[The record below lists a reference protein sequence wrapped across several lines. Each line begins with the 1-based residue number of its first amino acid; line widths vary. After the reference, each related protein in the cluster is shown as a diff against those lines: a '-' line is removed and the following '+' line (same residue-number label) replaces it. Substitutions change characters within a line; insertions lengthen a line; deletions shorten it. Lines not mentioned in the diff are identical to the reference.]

1 MASAK
6 KLLQFDFDAD
16 AFARRAPQP
25 TAIPKELVS
34 DLEGIER
41 KHNSMCNIPER
52 EDLREIY
59 HLFFNAIRTGRL
71 HTEFDSPKRIRR
83 LAWALTYAEP
93 NLPCIVDT
101 PELRDALQIIDDRFR
116 ISVLLGVFD
125 ALMEAWDAWGA
136 NLLRTFV
143 RRHLSNYDGRRRFVQ
158 NLRANMAWYCEEDG
172 ATLLA
177 TRLLRDHVKLSD
189 VWSHLK
195 LPNQMRPYCYF
206 GIVGVAY
213 VRKLYESNH
222 RLDQET
228 IVDIIEFVKR
238 HGNNN
243 ASRAILSG
251 TIEKLGIDASDDL
264 REPVKSYVLEKWKDP
279 RITGN
284 VANWGGVSNEAQ
296 QIFTRWITVEDIR
309 FFFDAVANACNDP
322 KFEYRKAFWLE
333 YLERISSC
341 RPVLGRNVHRLLRNN
356 PQALEYYRERQPAT
370 LTGGNSDQ
378 HAFIIQMGDYTFV
391 EISTEGACY
400 VYDNSSC
407 PFELEDS
414 QYHMSEL
421 RNRTQCVYRQ
431 PHIGSER
438 YHWQS
443 KFAQWI
449 SHPRAIETRSYRLD
463 SATDRETNRI
473 SNLIQGLCNKRT
485 WQAYSQELVGI
496 GRPAVPELIRALSD
510 VRHKVRFRAINTLGE
525 MGGVAEEAMPK
536 LRQLRQSDEKD
547 YVRIRAGLVLERINR
562 LS

>member
-1 MASAK
+1 MNSAK
-6 KLLQFDFDAD
+6 DLLQFDFDAD
-16 AFARRAPQP
+16 EFVRRAPKS
-25 TAIPKELVS
+25 TAIPPKIVS

-41 KHNSMCNIPER
+41 KHNSIYNIPKK
-52 EDLREIY
+52 EDQREIC

-71 HTEFDSPKRIRR
+71 DAEFDSPRRTRR
-83 LAWALTYAEP
+83 LAWALTYSEP
-93 NLPCIVDT
+93 NLPRIVDT
-101 PELRDALQIIDDRFR
+101 LELRDALKLIEDRFR
-116 ISVLLGVFD
+116 MSQLHGVFN
-125 ALMEAWDAWGA
+125 ALLRAWDAWGA

-172 ATLLA
+172 ATQLA
-177 TRLLRDHVKLSD
+177 MRLLRDHVKLWD

-195 LPNQMRPYCYF
+195 LPNQMRDYCYF
-206 GIVGVAY
+206 GIVGMAY
-213 VRKLYESNH
+213 VKKLFERNH
-222 RLDQET
+222 HLNQET
-228 IVDIIEFVKR
+228 VVDIIEFVKR

-243 ASRAILSG
+243 ASRAIMSG

-264 REPVKSYVLEKWKDP
+264 RQPVKSYVVEKWKDP

-284 VANWGGVSNEAQ
+284 VANWGGVSNEAR

-309 FFFDAVANACNDP
+309 FFFDAVANACNDS
-322 KFEYRKAFWLE
+322 KFEYRKAFWLQ
-333 YLERISSC
+333 YLEHISYC
-341 RPVLGRNVHRLLRNN
+341 RPVLGRYVHRLLRNN
-356 PQALEYYRERQPAT
+356 PQALEYYRKRQPAT

-391 EISTEGACY
+391 EISTDGACY

-407 PFELEDS
+407 PFELGDS
-414 QYHMSEL
+414 QYHLSEL
-421 RNRTQCVYRQ
+421 RNQTQCVYRQ

-438 YHWQS
+438 HYWQRR
-443 KFAQWI
+443 FAEWI
-449 SHPRAIETRSYRLD
+449 SRHRAIETRSYRLD

-473 SNLIQGLCNKRT
+473 SNLIQGLCNKPT
-485 WQAYSQELVGI
+485 WQANSQELVGI

-510 VRHKVRFRAINTLGE
+510 ARHKVRFRAINTLGE

-536 LRQLRQSDEKD
+536 LRQLRQSDEED